1 MGKCAEEF
9 VVGEVS
15 ISAGRTVT
23 ETDVVQYSWISGD
36 TNPMHTDAEYSARSP
51 VGQRIAHGT
60 LGMSICTGLSARM
73 GQFDGTA
80 IAALGVDDW
89 QFLHPIFIGDTV
101 YLRTT
106 VLSARVSS
114 SKPDRGVV
122 VRQMELLNQNE
133 DHPTRPDE
141 NHGLQLG
148 RARSGPLRP
157 EHHHHHHH
165 HRICQRRSTPMTT
178 ATTRPGGLVNTTGLT
193 DEQLMMRESVL
204 DILQATLPL
213 DSIRDLDEKRQFPE
227 EAYQALASSGF
238 LAIPFDEEFGGAGG
252 SYKDLTVFMEAL
264 GYHYSGI
271 GQGVMTTLIYAGG
284 HVAKFGSDELKRRI
298 LPQIIEGK
306 VKLALAMSEPGTG
319 SDVAGLKTK
328 AVRQGDGYVLYGA
341 KVWITCAHVADY
353 IVVIAKTDPSA
364 PRHQGLSTFLVD
376 TKAAGVTINPL
387 SMLGRRTT
395 HANEVVL
402 DNVFVP
408 EENLHR

>member
-1 MGKCAEEF
+1 
-9 VVGEVS
+9 
-15 ISAGRTVT
+15 
-23 ETDVVQYSWISGD
+23 
-36 TNPMHTDAEYSARSP
+36 
-51 VGQRIAHGT
+51 
-60 LGMSICTGLSARM
+60 
-73 GQFDGTA
+73 
-80 IAALGVDDW
+80 
-89 QFLHPIFIGDTV
+89 
-101 YLRTT
+101 
-106 VLSARVSS
+106 
-114 SKPDRGVV
+114 
-122 VRQMELLNQNE
+122 
-133 DHPTRPDE
+133 
-141 NHGLQLG
+141 
-148 RARSGPLRP
+148 
-157 EHHHHHHH
+157 
-165 HRICQRRSTPMTT
+165 MTT
-178 ATTRPGGLVNTTGLT
+178 ATTRPGGLVNTTGLS

-328 AVRQGDGYVLYGA
+328 AVRQGDGYVLSGA

-395 HANEVVL
+395 HANEVIL

-408 EENLHR
+408 EENLIGEEGATWKNMMKCLAVERLALASISAGHCFRITEYAQDYAKNRIQFDRPISDFQVTQHKLVDMRIMAETARQSAYRVAELLDAGHDAIEETSMAKIVCTENNFKCADIGLQILGGAGYSMEYDMQMFFRDSRVGPIGGGTNEIQRNVIAKRMGL